1 MNRKFH
7 IYNEDGTSFHNLIL
21 HKAVVESEVMSL
33 GDKITGEVYYKDS
46 TLAVT
51 MKEYVEYKIDENDE
65 TEDSVKYVL
74 VNPPTVVREGIVSDN
89 SELKGMT
96 KYSFVFYHPMYMLQN
111 FPFSDV
117 AVSDDERKYLS
128 QDKKFAWIGKPQDY
142 IDKLNKNLT
151 ETEWVV
157 VKGAR
162 FPKGKDEEMSDV
174 LSFDNNNIAE
184 ALKKAYDT
192 WEVPFIVDTLHK
204 GEYFDTDN
212 IDYYSKGKRYAVVFG
227 LPSNE
232 IIDPHTNYGTIVQAT
247 EQMPIDIYYY
257 PTAIVVPPNKKIIV
271 ESLTQGATPVILN
284 SAHDGVIGTSNR
296 TFSEYTNVY
305 IGLYGH
311 SGRVRYSFGDEN
323 NNNFVFRFGQG
334 LGLKNNSR
342 TPKNNKIITRI
353 AGFGSETNIPYGYP
367 QIPWYGDEN
376 WTDTKNNPNDPNSY
390 PIYEGIVNG
399 ALVKLIHHPFVRKHL
414 MPSIYSETVFNK
426 VSPYLDGGGANPN
439 YNPNIEIKDYYD
451 AVRSSAYPYVNEINT
466 AAPSY
471 EIHEFEDIKPE
482 FAGGNTEEIVN
493 AYPINN
499 DRTKAE
505 KWDESIDKDGKNNQG
520 YFEIV
525 LPTLNFDIY
534 ACAAITQE
542 MKINMRSG
550 ACLGC
555 TFTVQVDW
563 DAYRKSFYDEN
574 GKFSPYGNTRDYKTF
589 PNSAKES
596 IRLILQKD
604 TETFGTILPSTF
616 QQPKNGDRFVIL
628 GISLPQTYIS
638 DAERRLDEAMRS
650 YMLENNVYYY
660 EYPLK
665 ISEHFLATNPS
676 IIPQLRPN
684 NVFRFAYN
692 DEELELFIKQISIQY
707 GESVLP
713 QYSITLTDNIEVVL
727 NKIGQVAEDVEHVS
741 SLISILRQDYT
752 RNVWEELRK
761 KLSKVEDDTSL
772 GKISFASGLNIGQ
785 NGQYSISEKAE
796 AVLKSL
802 LIETIVAD
810 SIKTETIAGK
820 SYTGAELLGDKGF
833 ANITDSEGYG
843 HMITD
848 YLTVRVKA
856 IFAALEIRK
865 VQYSSGNILLGGA
878 GSHIVRVVPIGING
892 QTIDAY
898 MNEDG
903 YVHTRS
909 EHKEYATDGS
919 GNRLA
924 IGGKLLAKTVKT
936 DTATTYASLSDFYSA
951 KVAAWRCYAL
961 ADDGT
966 TATMNDWKV
975 GDQAQCRTFN
985 VDAGFHE
992 DVSNRYYWRL
1002 VVNTGRDTLE
1012 DGKLYTYVDL
1022 SNVLAIKKDS
1032 GTAFRPL
1039 YDEWLALHPDK
1050 SESDLATVFFI
1061 GYHDYASAVE
1071 GTTGHGLW
1079 PHTDSK
1085 GNETVYGNDLPSVDD
1100 DIAQIGSQLDD
1111 ERRGIVEIV
1120 AVGDA
1125 PSINIYA
1132 GIGDYDL
1139 AGHRVI
1145 RQSPNG
1151 FVVNSSYFT
1160 IRSVGDPTATSPVTC
1175 FRGDYSATSSY
1186 GYYDVVY
1193 YLGSLWLCVS
1203 TAQITGQTPSDS
1215 SIYWTK
1221 FVSKGDKGADGGM
1234 WCLVSNLG
1242 QITLPNEDSRATLN
1256 DGSDFRSLTVTL
1268 KYDTKAT
1275 NLLPGELLVVSDG
1288 FYVDVRLGS
1297 SLTPQ
1302 QDNSYAIGSMIP
1314 VSTNHGGGNSTPNT
1328 GVSAVTVY
1336 VIPKEYY
1343 NDIYAYSGGYYWH
1356 NPKAVIALC
1365 EQLCKCKAVV
1375 PVVRVPAVETYSGSY
1390 STAVGYAQSFDD
1402 FVTIGSGKMS
1412 FAQGDKVLVA
1422 SPFIKGE
1429 CNSYGYPY
1437 YDSSL
1442 VPSDGAMCYVYD
1454 ANMEVS
1460 NDPYKKN
1467 GHLFVARDG
1476 EWKDLGM
1483 LRIIGNTPYS
1493 YMPLPTVV
1501 FREEWDD
1508 VEGRARKLLGT
1519 TQYVTPLVFDHE
1531 ARADIYSV
1539 TVTDYYDTHGAGGTT
1554 TPTPLTSTPP
1564 FVVDYES
1571 ATGRLKVT
1579 LRHRNVNGT
1588 DTLNGVPFVSGYCKI
1603 TISWDRG
1610 EASVTIPLYVSVAR
1624 LGSYEASIQNDVYK
1638 SIASKTMVS
1647 PLDGSVRDLFTMIE
1661 QTSERLLFIQ
1671 EGLRKCGISLE
1682 DGRIDLMAN
1691 QVNFTTYALEPS
1703 ERKPYIKVG
1712 KGDNG
1717 APFLIFM
1724 DADGT
1729 NELYNLGY
1737 MGLPQ
1742 LVNNAVAQSWLQME
1756 LIQLNSGVPLLGKDF
1771 FDEENYLPDTWY
1783 RFNDGYTL
1791 DANRN
1796 KIWAHTASG
1805 GGSKYDAKVYD
1816 SNTLGGSDGTSPTG
1830 SLIPNGYYAL
1840 LTSFTTNKAPRLI
1853 TKTRTYDLYRATS
1866 SKLALRTKLTI
1877 QWSYPPTTPGGLNPL
1892 ESKVVTIS
1900 MDPSSAYVTINNNN
1914 DETSNFQLR

>member
-323 NNNFVFRFGQG
+323 NNNFVFQFGQG

-810 SIKTETIAGK
+810 SIKTETLTGK

-865 VQYSSGNILLGGA
+865 VQYSSGNILMGGA
-878 GSHIVRVVPIGING
+878 GSHIVRVVPVGING

-1120 AVGDA
+1120 AVGA
-1125 PSINIYA
+1125 ASSINIYA

-1151 FVVNSSYFT
+1151 FVANSSYFT

-1268 KYDTKAT
+1268 KYDTTST

-1343 NDIYAYSGGYYWH
+1343 NDIYAYYGGYYWR

-1390 STAVGYAQSFDD
+1390 SAVKGYAQSFDD

-1422 SPFIKGE
+1422 SPFIKGK
-1429 CNSYGYPY
+1429 CNRYGYPY
-1437 YDSSL
+1437 YDSGL

-1519 TQYVTPLVFDHE
+1519 TQYVTPLVFNHE
-1531 ARADIYSV
+1531 ARDDIYSV
-1539 TVTDYYDTHGAGGTT
+1539 TITDYYDSHGAGGAA
-1554 TPTPLTSTPP
+1554 TPTPITSTPP

-1603 TISWDRG
+1603 TISWVRG
-1610 EASVTIPLYVSVAR
+1610 DESVTIPLYVSVAR
-1624 LGSYEASIQNDVYK
+1624 LGTYEASIQNDVYK

-1671 EGLRKCGISLE
+1671 EGLRKCGISLD
-1682 DGRIDLMAN
+1682 DGRIDLMADK
-1691 QVNFTTYALEPS
+1691 VNFTTYALEPS

-1712 KGDNG
+1712 RGG
-1717 APFLIFM
+1717 GGWPFLIFM
-1724 DADGT
+1724 DETGT
-1729 NELYNLGY
+1729 QEMYNLGCT
-1737 MGLPQ
+1737 GLPW
-1742 LVNNAVAQSWLQME
+1742 LVNNSVAQKFETLSLASIANGTYTISNLCTTPPE
-1756 LIQLNSGVPLLGKDF
+1756 GVDA
-1771 FDEENYLPDTWY
+1771 YL
-1783 RFNDGYTL
+1783 FHDGYTL
-1791 DANRN
+1791 QSDGT
-1796 KIWAHTASG
+1796 KIWIHGNSQ
-1805 GGSKYDAKVYD
+1805 GGSLYDGKVYD
-1816 SNTLGGSDGTSPTG
+1816 STALGSDDSPVGTRYDAGNYLRLLSNNTDRLTKEDFIIKTCVYEFYKIG
-1830 SLIPNGYYAL
+1830 SNNVMRYITTITMRHVYA
-1840 LTSFTTNKAPRLI
+1840 NPAAWPRPI
-1853 TKTRTYDLYRATS
+1853 GQDYAEASVSQAS
-1866 SKLALRTKLTI
+1866 S
-1877 QWSYPPTTPGGLNPL
+1877 S
-1892 ESKVVTIS
+1892 
-1900 MDPSSAYVTINNNN
+1900 VTINNTGDTNS
-1914 DETSNFQLR
+1914 TITIR

>member
-162 FPKGKDEEMSDV
+162 FPTDKDEEMSDV
-174 LSFDNNNIAE
+174 LSFDKNNIAE

-212 IDYYSKGKRYAVVFG
+212 IDYYSKGKRYVVVFG

-232 IIDPHTNYGTIVQAT
+232 IIDPHTDYGTIVQAT
-247 EQMPIDIYYY
+247 VQMPIDIYYY

-426 VSPYLDGGGANPN
+426 VSPYLHGGGANPN

-466 AAPSY
+466 ASPSY

-493 AYPINN
+493 AYPVNN

-505 KWDESIDKDGKNNQG
+505 KWDESIDKDGNYNQG

-616 QQPKNGDRFVIL
+616 QQPKDGDRFVIL

-772 GKISFASGLNIGQ
+772 GKISFASGLNIGL

-802 LIETIVAD
+802 LIETIFAD
-810 SIKTETIAGK
+810 SIKTEDLTGK

-878 GSHIVRVVPIGING
+878 GSHIVRVVPVGING

-936 DTATTYASLSDFYSA
+936 DTATTYDSLSDFYSA

-1022 SNVLAIKKDS
+1022 SNVLAISKDI

-1151 FVVNSSYFT
+1151 FVVNSSYFLL
-1160 IRSVGDPTATSPVTC
+1160 RSMGDP
-1175 FRGDYSATSSY
+1175 SATAPLTLYRGAYEEDGIY
-1186 GYYDVVY
+1186 GHYDVVRY
-1193 YLGSLWLCVS
+1193 VGSQWLCKVPVG
-1203 TAQITGQTPSDS
+1203 TTVIGVEP
-1215 SIYWTK
+1215 
-1221 FVSKGDKGADGGM
+1221 
-1234 WCLVSNLG
+1234 
-1242 QITLPNEDSRATLN
+1242 
-1256 DGSDFRSLTVTL
+1256 GSDPDIWEVFVEKGEDTGLFRVKLNMDRIVMQTRDEYATISKSDGLGLTAKLLYDGEDVTESVPAD
-1268 KYDTKAT
+1268 Y
-1275 NLLPGELLVVSDG
+1275 GMYVSDG
-1288 FYVDVRLGS
+1288 SQLAKASLPVGGTAFLIGEALRTLSSPLGMASEVTVYYAPSGRIDHDGSLSAAERIALCEDYALARRSIPVVSVDSGVRLGS
-1297 SLTPQ
+1297 YSKCAGLFDDAVDAEDDYAHGTPY
-1302 QDNSYAIGSMIP
+1302 DYATDTCLLLRNPVGMYETDGQRLNATYVEEGDVFLCTAYMAGSRKTETYTDMFDHIYQLRDG
-1314 VSTNHGGGNSTPNT
+1314 SWWDFGRATH
-1328 GVSAVTVY
+1328 SAQ
-1336 VIPKEYY
+1336 
-1343 NDIYAYSGGYYWH
+1343 YAYL
-1356 NPKAVIALC
+1356 KEL
-1365 EQLCKCKAVV
+1365 
-1375 PVVRVPAVETYSGSY
+1375 RVTF
-1390 STAVGYAQSFDD
+1390 T
-1402 FVTIGSGKMS
+1402 
-1412 FAQGDKVLVA
+1412 
-1422 SPFIKGE
+1422 
-1429 CNSYGYPY
+1429 
-1437 YDSSL
+1437 
-1442 VPSDGAMCYVYD
+1442 
-1454 ANMEVS
+1454 
-1460 NDPYKKN
+1460 
-1467 GHLFVARDG
+1467 
-1476 EWKDLGM
+1476 
-1483 LRIIGNTPYS
+1483 
-1493 YMPLPTVV
+1493 
-1501 FREEWDD
+1501 EEWDSAA
-1508 VEGRARKLLGT
+1508 RKARKLIGT
-1519 TQYVTPLVFDHE
+1519 SSTADVVILNTSSGRVE
-1531 ARADIYSV
+1531 APQGV
-1539 TVTDYYDTHGAGGTT
+1539 TVRGIYASDGTAT
-1554 TPTPLTSTPP
+1554 TA
-1564 FVVDYES
+1564 FAVDYDAVTNS
-1571 ATGRLKVT
+1571 VKVT
-1579 LRHRNVNGT
+1579 LRSRNVDGGNNLDGMA
-1588 DTLNGVPFVSGYCKI
+1588 FVSGYAELSLV
-1603 TISWDRG
+1603 T
-1610 EASVTIPLYVSVAR
+1610 ASGYPCSARLTVTVAR
-1624 LGSYEASIQNDVYK
+1624 LGSHEAVVEGDVWRALSEK
-1638 SIASKTMVS
+1638 KAVS
-1647 PLDGSVRDLFTMIE
+1647 PLTGGVTDFFTMLE

-1691 QVNFTTYALEPS
+1691 QVNFTTYAVNPAN
-1703 ERKPYIKVG
+1703 RKPYIKVG

-1717 APFLIFM
+1717 APYLIFM

-1771 FDEENYLPDTWY
+1771 FYEENYLPDTWY

-1791 DANRN
+1791 DANGN

-1805 GGSKYDAKVYD
+1805 GGSMYDAKVYD
-1816 SNTLGGSDGTSPTG
+1816 SNTLGGSDGTSPIG

-1840 LTSFTTNKAPRLI
+1840 LTSSNRNDTPRLI